1 MDVDEPAAVS
11 IFGLVQSFRA
21 GPSTPS
27 TILATVD
34 TSQLTESRQQLHEL
48 SFDELTQRT
57 SSPAVVTSGATES
70 GNTSRKAARK
80 PGKDGV
86 CVQLQNTGRFVF
98 ASNLDQV
105 SDIYRAMGKDV
116 NAVTSKIKS
125 AADSDGVPL
134 RKMNELTLSVNEAES
149 NASMTSAAPA
159 SSSQKA
165 KPNASQTTRPA
176 ASSSTSQQQQQ
187 KPGTAPIT
195 PSSKPT
201 MNAGRAAA
209 KARMAAMGEEWPE
222 EEDLP
227 GFSRPNPTSSVNAST
242 GTLSRDANKQLN
254 DAMQRQKKVVTAKRK
269 C

>member
-11 IFGLVQSFRA
+11 IFSLVQSFRA
-21 GPSTPS
+21 APSTPS
-27 TILATVD
+27 TILATVN
-34 TSQLTESRQQLHEL
+34 TSQLAASRQQLHEL
-48 SFDELTQRT
+48 TFDELTQRT
-57 SSPAVVTSGATES
+57 ASPAAITGSTEES

-98 ASNLDQV
+98 ASNLEQV
-105 SDIYRAMGKDV
+105 SDIYRVLGKDV
-116 NAVTSKIKS
+116 HAAKSNSKG
-125 AADSDGVPL
+125 ADSDSVPL

-149 NASMTSAAPA
+149 GTSKTSAAPA
-159 SSSQKA
+159 SSSQKT
-165 KPNASQTTRPA
+165 KPNASQTNRPA
-176 ASSSTSQQQQQ
+176 VALSSAPQQQQQ
-187 KPGTAPIT
+187 KPGTVPTIVA
-195 PSSKPT
+195 SKST

-227 GFSRPNPTSSVNAST
+227 GFSRPNPSAVNAST

-269 C
+269 G